1 MRHPVRRS
9 AASWLLALCCVVGL
23 GACTPLGGG
32 RGAGSSTSTGAG
44 SGGVTVFGDVDAA
57 VTRTR

>member
-1 MRHPVRRS
+1 MCHPVRRS
-9 AASWLLALCCVVGL
+9 AASWLLALLCVVGL

-32 RGAGSSTSTGAG
+32 RGSSTGAGAG

-57 VTRTR
+57 VTHTR